1 MKKHNEHRSKI
12 AKGLESKG
20 VDGPQPTAS
29 DMRELVWNDELAEV
43 AQRYQMQLLLIFPI
57 SIFFHSNGSNLCI
70 YDYF

>member
-43 AQRYQMQLLLIFPI
+43 AQR
-57 SIFFHSNGSNLCI
+57 
-70 YDYF
+70 